1 MKTPLLIVSHVAA
14 VLLGLLLFRSVRP
27 AGQASEASSPAPA
40 PKAQVQETAPVES
53 PTASSSAKA
62 KVRTEQAS
70 KASVHLSAW
79 KALASEG
86 LTRPERMKASRLLL
100 QQWIKEDWRPALDMV
115 MKETP
120 DDFDLLD
127 EFHLTFSREPEAI
140 WQIIEQK
147 RYGVLSQTLLGR
159 WQSALVNCDEAT
171 VRKLAETLPERGKQ
185 AALETLNRAKGNEP
199 YSGGG

>member
-1 MKTPLLIVSHVAA
+1 MKTPLLIISHVAA

-27 AGQASEASSPAPA
+27 AAQVTDTSSQAPAEAPAQPQEVHTDSPA
-40 PKAQVQETAPVES
+40 
-53 PTASSSAKA
+53 ASNKI

-86 LTRPERMKASRLLL
+86 LTRPERLKASRLLL
-100 QQWIKEDWRPALDMV
+100 QRWIQEDWRSALDMV

-120 DDFDLLD
+120 DDFELLE
-127 EFHLTFSREPEAI
+127 EFHTAFSREPEAV
-140 WQIIEQK
+140 WQLIEQK
-147 RYGVLSQTLLGR
+147 RYGVLSQSLFDR
-159 WQSALVNCDEAT
+159 WRSSLAKLDEPT
-171 VRKLAETLPERGKQ
+171 VRKLAEGLPEKAKQ
-185 AALETLNRAKGNEP
+185 AALETLKWAKGNEP